1 MRRSH
6 LDHTKSSHWAVLIK
20 FVAGLGVGALVAGV
34 TLTAALSPKGR
45 DYSSISVCD
54 QTLGSLTTSLESY
67 KNVGGSYPSQ
77 NQGLEALIVEPAEAP
92 LPHRWTQTLDGD
104 RSLLDPW
111 GTKFQYFYPGTQK
124 EEQPEIISAG
134 PDKTFGTDDD
144 QSNQDGL

>member
-20 FVAGLGVGALVAGV
+20 SVAGLGVGALVAGV

-111 GTKFQYFYPGTQK
+111 GTKFQYFHPGTQK